1 MTRMGGGT
9 SIPDVRF
16 PPKPACPLPT
26 IADIQRLQLLRF
38 DHVEV
43 ARYIKNSGP
52 QQIDPQRPNQWHLR
66 TPNSFKFDQIEEP
79 L

>member
-1 MTRMGGGT
+1 M
-9 SIPDVRF
+9 SAFHPNLPVRF
-16 PPKPACPLPT
+16 RL

-66 TPNSFKFDQIEEP
+66 TPNSFKFDQI
-79 L
+79 